1 MDFTGVAI
9 EGGAEAGE
17 RGARGEGA
25 EAAPGIVLPHQ
36 AEGGVGHFA
45 VDIGGSLAKLVYFSG
60 RPGGAGGARCTS
72 SSSRRRAWGKPS
84 TSSSGRACTGPAGGR
99 EPRGRGRVRG
109 RGGRAARRR
118 CARQGGAH

>member
-36 AEGGVGHFA
+36 EEGGVGHFA

-60 RPGGAGGARCTS
+60 RPGGAGGGALHFVKFETARLGQAVDFIE
-72 SSSRRRAWGKPS
+72 RKGLH
-84 TSSSGRACTGPAGGR
+84 RACRGPGAEEEGG
-99 EPRGRGRVRG
+99 GA
-109 RGGRAARRR
+109 RAARRP
-118 CARQGGAH
+118 CARRGGAR